1 MKGLTLID
9 LANVGTG
16 KGFKKAVGVSGKILG
31 IGSIVKSVPNED
43 GEITDKS
50 IAIVKVSGDGKTEV
64 FSGASIVM
72 NARVAELEGI
82 FDSDPTAFENGR
94 ITGHFETIDCKEGEG
109 VTLILDTYDEPGK

>member
-64 FSGASIVM
+64 FSGASLVM
-72 NARVAELEGI
+72 NSRVNELEGI
-82 FDSDPTAFENGR
+82 FEADPTAFENGR

-109 VTLILDTYDEPGK
+109 ITLILDTYDELGK